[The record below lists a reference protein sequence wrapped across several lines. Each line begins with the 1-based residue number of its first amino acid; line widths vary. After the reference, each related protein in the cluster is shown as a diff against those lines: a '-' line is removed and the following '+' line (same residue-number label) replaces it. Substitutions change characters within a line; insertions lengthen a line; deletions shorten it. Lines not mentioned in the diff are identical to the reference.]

1 MSMMKIGGRW
11 AQACAATMLAGFLM
25 SGSVALAQ
33 GKPAAAPAPQ
43 ATPAPKILVA
53 NVNAIFAASKVG
65 QDIERQ
71 VKAYRQAEETQ
82 FKGEEE
88 SLKREGQTLQQQIA
102 ILAPSVQKQKR
113 AAFEAKVAAFQK
125 KVHDRDLL
133 IQGGAMQAQQQVE
146 NALGPILQG
155 IMAEHGANVLLDRRA
170 VVLAAG
176 GLDISQVAVDR
187 LNKKL
192 PSVKV
197 NLVAPPQG
205 AQQGAPAQ

>member
-1 MSMMKIGGRW
+1 MNMTKIEGRW
-11 AQACAATMLAGFLM
+11 AHACAAAVLAAGFLM
-25 SGSVALAQ
+25 SGSAALAQ
-33 GKPAAAPAPQ
+33 SKPAAAPAPQ
-43 ATPAPKILVA
+43 AIPAPKILVA

-65 QDIERQ
+65 QDIARQ

-88 SLKREGQTLQQQIA
+88 ALKREGQALQQQIA
-102 ILAPSVQKQKR
+102 ILAPSVQKQKQ
-113 AAFEAKVAAFQK
+113 AAFQAKVAAFQK
-125 KVHDRDLL
+125 KVRDRDSL

-155 IMAEHGANVLLDRRA
+155 IMAERGANVLLDRRA

-176 GLDISQVAVDR
+176 GMDISQVAVDR

-192 PSVKV
+192 PTLKV
-197 NLVAPPQG
+197 NLVAPPPG
-205 AQQGAPAQ
+205 AQEQQ

>member
-1 MSMMKIGGRW
+1 MKMTKMEGRW
-11 AQACAATMLAGFLM
+11 AHACAAAVLSGFLM
-25 SGSVALAQ
+25 SGSAALAQ

-65 QDIERQ
+65 QDIARQ
-71 VKAYRQAEETQ
+71 VKAYRQSEATE

-88 SLKREGQTLQQQIA
+88 ALKREGQALQQQIA
-102 ILAPSVQKQKR
+102 ILAPSVQKQKQ
-113 AAFEAKVAAFQK
+113 AGFEAKVAAFQK
-125 KVHDRDLL
+125 KVRDRDSL

-155 IMAEHGANVLLDRRA
+155 IMAERGANVLLDRRA

-176 GLDISQVAVDR
+176 GLDISQVAADR

-192 PSVKV
+192 PAVKV
-197 NLVAPPQG
+197 NLVAPPPG
-205 AQQGAPAQ
+205 AQEQQ